1 MKTIIRNGH
10 VLNPSTNMDGVFDVA
25 IENGIISEIAAT
37 IATDGADQ
45 VIDASGKY
53 VMPGFI
59 DLHVHF
65 REPGFEYKETIK
77 TGAMSSAKGGYTS
90 VCPMPNT
97 NPAIDS
103 KEMVEWVK
111 EKERTDSVVHILPVG
126 AVTKGQAGV
135 EVTDMKGMKEAGA
148 VAVSEDGKSVMDI
161 LVYVEGMKE
170 AAKNN
175 LVVMAHCEDKQ
186 LVRGG
191 VMNAGKRAEELGLKG
206 ITNSVEDVI
215 TARDIFLANETG
227 AQLHLCHCSTKDSV
241 SLVKLAKDAG
251 YKVSGEV
258 CPHHFTLADEDIP
271 CDDANY
277 KMNPPL
283 RSRRDVQAL
292 KEGLRDGIMDVIS
305 TDHAPH
311 SAEEKAKSMA
321 QAPFGIVGEETAFAL
336 TVTELVEQGY
346 LTKMQL
352 VEKMSYNPAKI
363 LGIEKGRLEPGKV
376 ADIVIADFDETYTI
390 DTSTFVSKDKNTP
403 FNGKQ
408 VKGRVYQ
415 TLVDGKIVYDF
426 TK

>member
-390 DTSTFVSKDKNTP
+390 DTSTFASKGKNTP

-415 TLVDGKIVYDF
+415 TLVDGKFVYDF

>member
-161 LVYVEGMKE
+161 LVYVEGMKD

-390 DTSTFVSKDKNTP
+390 DTSTFVSKGKNTP

>member
-1 MKTIIRNGH
+1 
-10 VLNPSTNMDGVFDVA
+10 MDGVFDVA

-390 DTSTFVSKDKNTP
+390 DTSTFASKGKNTP